1 MKKARTG
8 RSRAVDVIGRHSD
21 LLGIIPQLPHTRT
34 AQQISARLTE
44 KGFDVSKRS
53 VERDLIKL
61 EEAKKFG
68 IVRNADKKRP
78 YAWSRFRE
86 ATDNMHGLDHPTAL
100 TLKLAYAY
108 VRHLVPASVL
118 GDLKRLADTADK
130 SLEGIRHN
138 LLARWP
144 DKIRVLSSGPPR
156 TPPRVAPDVHLAVSE
171 ALLKNRQLRL
181 RYPRGDET
189 TKDRLV
195 NPLGMVVKGG
205 VIYLVVS
212 GEKQDAPYNLALHRI
227 LEAHMEYADVKPP
240 SGWKGLDAY
249 IDAGNLLFPLGP
261 SKKDCQVTLRFDSIF
276 VRNIREMPISGDQSV
291 KKDVKSASDGKPYY
305 LVRARVTVSEEFVRW
320 LLQYGEHVEVIKP
333 QHLRRRVRSIIRNLH
348 LRYDEAFEV

>member
-1 MKKARTG
+1 MKKTRTG
-8 RSRAVDVIGRHSD
+8 RGRAVDVVSRHTD
-21 LLGIIPQLPHTRT
+21 LLGIIPRLPHTRT
-34 AQQISARLTE
+34 AQQLTARLAE
-44 KGFDVSKRS
+44 KGFDVTKRS

-61 EEAKKFG
+61 EEAGFG
-68 IVRNADKKRP
+68 IVHNDDDKRP
-78 YAWSRFRE
+78 YAWSRLRE
-86 ATDNMHGLDHPTAL
+86 ASSQVHGLDHPTAL

-118 GDLKRLADTADK
+118 SDLKKLSDAANK
-130 SLEGIRHN
+130 SLEGVRNN

-156 TPPRVAPDVHLAVSE
+156 TPPRISPEVHLAVSE
-171 ALLKNRQLRL
+171 ALLKNSQLRL

-189 TKDRLV
+189 PKDRLV

-212 GEKQDAPYNLALHRI
+212 GEKRHAPYNLALHRV
-227 LEAHMEYADVKPP
+227 LDAHMEYADAKPP

-249 IDAGNLLFPLGP
+249 IDDGNVLFPLGP
-261 SKKDCQVTLRFDSIF
+261 SEKNCQVTLRFDSIF
-276 VRNIREMPISGDQSV
+276 VRNIKEMPISGDQLV
-291 KKDVKSASDGKPYY
+291 KKDVKLAPDGKPYY

-320 LLQYGEHVEVIKP
+320 LLQYGEHVEVVKP
-333 QHLRRRVRSIIRNLH
+333 VSLRRRMRSIVANLH
-348 LRYDEAFEV
+348 FRYKTV